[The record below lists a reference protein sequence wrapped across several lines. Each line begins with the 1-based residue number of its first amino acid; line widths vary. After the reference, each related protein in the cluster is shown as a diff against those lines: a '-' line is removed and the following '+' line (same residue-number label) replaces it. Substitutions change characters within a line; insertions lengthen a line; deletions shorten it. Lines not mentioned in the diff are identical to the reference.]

1 VLKPFSS
8 RNQNIFCF
16 LFYKTFITKLF
27 QVLAVGVDNIFIIV
41 ETFQK
46 FEKYN
51 DETGPEHMGRVLGEC
66 APSMFASTAS
76 QTTAF
81 FLGALSDMP
90 AVRAF
95 ALYAAASL
103 LINFLMQITA
113 FISLLA
119 LNDAR
124 EKSPRYDVLC
134 CVKAGKAENLVP
146 SKGRGKQCIKHK
158 P

>member
-1 VLKPFSS
+1 M
-8 RNQNIFCF
+8 
-16 LFYKTFITKLF
+16 
-27 QVLAVGVDNIFIIV
+27 GVDNIFIIV

-46 FEKYN
+46 LEKFD
-51 DETGPEHMGRVLGEC
+51 DESGPEHIGRVLGEC
-66 APSMFASTAS
+66 APSMFSSTAA

-103 LINFLMQITA
+103 LINFLLQITA

-119 LNDAR
+119 LNEAR

-134 CVKAGKAENLVP
+134 CVKAAKVENLVP
-146 SKGRGKQCIKHK
+146 NRGRTDNNSVI
-158 P
+158 PSNF

>member
-1 VLKPFSS
+1 M
-8 RNQNIFCF
+8 
-16 LFYKTFITKLF
+16 
-27 QVLAVGVDNIFIIV
+27 GVDNIFIIV

-46 FEKYN
+46 LEKYE
-51 DETGPEHMGRVLGEC
+51 DESGPQHMGRVLGET

-124 EKSPRYDVLC
+124 EKSSRFDVLC
-134 CVKAGKAENLVP
+134 CVKATKAENLVP
-146 SKGRGKQCIKHK
+146 RRGIYNHLSNFRHSILINI
-158 P
+158 